1 MSLHVGP
8 STVVAPDGV
17 EWRVGRRWSRRSFG
31 WTWKR
36 RGLAADAVSGLGQ
49 GIGGLDLQGGA
60 LLVVAVVA
68 ALLILIPLLFF
79 GVELIILGVVLAAGV
94 LGRVLFRQPW
104 LIEATSNDPLTPGRQ
119 LKWHVTGW
127 RKSKE
132 LIEKVISDLA
142 AGREP
147 PQGTLAR

>member
-1 MSLHVGP
+1 MSLHVGL
-8 STVVAPDGV
+8 SSVVAPDGV
-17 EWRVGRRWSRRSFG
+17 EWRVGRRWSRRSSG

-49 GIGGLDLQGGA
+49 GIGGVDLQGGA

-94 LGRVLFRQPW
+94 VGRVLFRQPW
-104 LIEATSNDPLTPGRQ
+104 LIEARSNDPLTPGRR
-119 LKWHVTGW
+119 LEWHVTGW
-127 RKSKE
+127 RKSQE

-142 AGREP
+142 ARREP
-147 PQGTLAR
+147 PQGTLTR

>member
-94 LGRVLFRQPW
+94 LGRVLFP
-104 LIEATSNDPLTPGRQ
+104 
-119 LKWHVTGW
+119 
-127 RKSKE
+127 
-132 LIEKVISDLA
+132 A
-142 AGREP
+142 AMADRGNV
-147 PQGTLAR
+147 